1 MAAFRPEEQDV
12 RLQDVVLVED
22 DVERG
27 GQGNPSGR
35 ARMFVQ
41 QQEHRLD
48 GEPAPAAAATA
59 RRRAPPREFRSGAR
73 RPAWPEGR
81 CSRPATARPAWT
93 PWYHSEAVQIPCR
106 RARRA
111 GRASNGTGTAETA
124 IATLPSASRN
134 QACAA

>member
-27 GQGNPSGR
+27 GQGNPAGR

-48 GEPAPAAAATA
+48 GELVPRQRRRHDDELPPVNLVAAPVGRHGQKVGVADQRLHVLHGRHGTTRKPCRSRAAARVAPAGRPAD
-59 RRRAPPREFRSGAR
+59 RRRGN
-73 RPAWPEGR
+73 
-81 CSRPATARPAWT
+81 C
-93 PWYHSEAVQIPCR
+93 HR
-106 RARRA
+106 RAV
-111 GRASNGTGTAETA
+111 
-124 IATLPSASRN
+124 SAS
-134 QACAA
+134 